1 MSSSRAKPVGS
12 GMLTEREEGSM
23 FERPAA
29 SRREGEMFAIKLER
43 CNMPRNSCKKKKKS
57 QCRVKFTLPSH
68 GFLTFQ
74 NFCFKRLALNLRELP
89 PKVLRGVLCVC
100 VCVCVCVRMYVCMYI
115 TYMYVC
121 VCVSVCVCVC
131 VCVCLYVRMYVYYIH
146 VCIYI
151 CIYLIPPAPPCNRST
166 PRLICGVGIWHGAPE
181 PSRRARS
188 AALQIQR
195 LLIRTSVKRDL
206 VLTNT

>member
-1 MSSSRAKPVGS
+1 
-12 GMLTEREEGSM
+12 M

-100 VCVCVCVRMYVCMYI
+100 VCVCVCVC
-115 TYMYVC
+115 T
-121 VCVSVCVCVC
+121 
-131 VCVCLYVRMYVYYIH
+131 YVRMYVYYIH
-146 VCIYI
+146 VCM
-151 CIYLIPPAPPCNRST
+151 CVCACVCAREFIP
-166 PRLICGVGIWHGAPE
+166 
-181 PSRRARS
+181 AR
-188 AALQIQR
+188 
-195 LLIRTSVKRDL
+195 TVP
-206 VLTNT
+206 